1 MVRHPR
7 HRSPPARP
15 PASGR
20 HEPAGSHSPAALPV
34 PRLWSLAVAL
44 VALTVYLLLSPPV
57 SGDKD
62 SAEFTLVLALNGVA
76 HPTGYPLFTLLGHVF
91 VRLVHA
97 LGATWAYAA
106 NAWAALGG
114 GVAMYFLHRLSLSL
128 VPART
133 RLDRRERFLLAL
145 LPVAL
150 FAFNPIWTYETTLA
164 EVYSWHVAWVLGA
177 SLYFVRL
184 VRALADEEDW
194 PARRLYGRAAL
205 WGLLC
210 GVGGAHH
217 ATSIFVAAPLSI
229 AILVALIARRRR
241 GAAPATTALAA
252 TALAATVL
260 VATCVPLLSYGIIL
274 WRSTHPAP
282 IQWWGLTP
290 GLQGLLRHASGMLYG
305 GSLGRFAPAPEHARL
320 LRWYVYPFLFPGLLV
335 ALAGAVRAR
344 GPGERTLQW
353 GLAATA
359 LLGTAYTFDYGVV
372 DPSSYF
378 LYPMALGAA
387 ALTPFLVALAGGAA
401 AARRA
406 ALVAGAL
413 LGITSLVLWVPWL
426 RTGQQRVGLF
436 VSFDRLVHSMWS
448 SIPADS
454 GFVFWTND
462 MYHKLRE
469 YQMLAGEKPDLEIEH
484 ALLLYRAEARQRF
497 VQQNGFDPMVGLE
510 LDERVLRNAGAGDRY
525 VQEAIDSVESRV
537 NAMTSLP
544 VIHFDPQVP
553 TVRLLRKPG
562 VDTSAGPVPRT
573 QLPPGSTVRRAPEER
588 P

>member
-1 MVRHPR
+1 VL
-7 HRSPPARP
+7 AGNGGD
-15 PASGR
+15 AS
-20 HEPAGSHSPAALPV
+20 SPAAAAV
-34 PRLWSLAVAL
+34 PHLWSLAVAL
-44 VALTVYLLLSPPV
+44 VALTVYLVQSPPV

-76 HPTGYPLFTLLGHVF
+76 HPTGYPLFTLFGHLF
-91 VRLVHA
+91 VRLVHG

-114 GVAMYFLHRLSLSL
+114 GVAIYFLHRLSLSF
-128 VPART
+128 VPASA
-133 RLDRRERFLLAL
+133 RLDRPGRFLLGL

-164 EVYSWHVAWVLGA
+164 EVYSWHVGWVLGA

-184 VRALADEEDW
+184 VRALADEETW
-194 PARRLYGRAAL
+194 PARRLHGNAAL

-229 AILVALIARRRR
+229 AIFVVLIRRRL
-241 GAAPATTALAA
+241 GAELVTTALAA

-260 VATCVPLLSYGIIL
+260 VATCVPLLSYAIIL

-282 IQWWGLTP
+282 IQWWALLP
-290 GLQGLLRHASGMLYG
+290 GFQGLLTHMTGAQYRMI
-305 GSLGRFAPAPEHARL
+305 LGHFAPSADQRGFL
-320 LRWYVYPFLFPGLLV
+320 LWYVYPFLFPGLL
-335 ALAGAVRAR
+335 LAVVNAVRAR
-344 GPGERTLQW
+344 GLGERTLQ
-353 GLAATA
+353 LTFAASA
-359 LLGTAYTFDYGVV
+359 LLATGYAFSYGVP

-387 ALTPFLVALAGGAA
+387 ALTHFLGALARGAA

-406 ALVAGAL
+406 VLVVGTL

-426 RTGQQRVGLF
+426 RTGQQRTDLF
-436 VSFDRLVHSMWS
+436 VSFDRLVHGMWS

-469 YQMLAGEKPDLEIEH
+469 YQALAGEKPGIEIEH
-484 ALLLYRAEARQRF
+484 ALLLHRPEARQRF
-497 VQQNGFDPMVGLE
+497 LTQNGFDPVMGLE
-510 LDERVLRNAGAGDRY
+510 LDERALRGAGPGDRC
-525 VQEAIDSVESRV
+525 VREAIDSVEFRV
-537 NAMTSLP
+537 NAMTRLP

-553 TVRLLRKPG
+553 TVRLLLKPG
-562 VDTSAGPVPRT
+562 ADTRAAPRP
-573 QLPPGSTVRRAPEER
+573 QAQRSRGSTLGAGRSGR
-588 P
+588 

>member
-1 MVRHPR
+1 MVRQPR
-7 HRSPPARP
+7 HRGPLARDPSSARRGPARSDP
-15 PASGR
+15 
-20 HEPAGSHSPAALPV
+20 PAALAV

-44 VALTVYLLLSPPV
+44 VALAVYLIQCPPV

-62 SAEFTLVLALNGVA
+62 SPEFTLVLALNGVA
-76 HPTGYPLFTLLGHVF
+76 HPTGYPLYTLFGHLF
-91 VRLVHA
+91 ARSIHA

-114 GVAMYFLHRLSLSL
+114 GVAIYFLHRLAAALL
-128 VPART
+128 PAAL
-133 RLDRRERFLLAL
+133 RLDRRTRFLLAL
-145 LPVAL
+145 LPVAI

-194 PARRLYGRAAL
+194 PARRLFGRAAL

-229 AILVALIARRRR
+229 AIFVVLITRRRL
-241 GAAPATTALAA
+241 GAPLVTAALTA

-260 VATCVPLLSYGIIL
+260 AATCVPLLSYGIIL

-282 IQWWGLTP
+282 FQWWGLTP
-290 GLQGLLRHASGMLYG
+290 GLSGLLWHMSAAIYG
-305 GSLGRFAPAPEHARL
+305 HSLGSFAPAPEHARL

-335 ALAGAVRAR
+335 ALAGAVRVR
-344 GPGERTLQW
+344 GAGERTLHW
-353 GLAATA
+353 GLAVAA

-387 ALTPFLVALAGGAA
+387 ALTPILGAFAAGAA

-406 ALVAGAL
+406 ALVVGAL
-413 LGITSLVLWVPWL
+413 LGITSLVLWFPWL
-426 RTGQQRVGLF
+426 RTGQQRAGLF
-436 VSFDRLVHSMWS
+436 VSFDRFVHSMWS

-462 MYHKLRE
+462 MYYKLQE
-469 YQMLAGEKPDLEIEH
+469 YQMLAGEKPGLGVWH
-484 ALLLYRAEARQRF
+484 ALILYRPEGRRRF
-497 VQQNGFDPMVGLE
+497 FERFGFDPAEGLE
-510 LDERVLRNAGAGDRY
+510 LRRPAIEPKPDVSDPLI
-525 VQEAIDSVESRV
+525 QEDVDAMEAHV
-537 NAMTSLP
+537 NAITRLP
-544 VIHFDPQVP
+544 VMHFDPKIP
-553 TVRLLRKPG
+553 TVRLLRKP
-562 VDTSAGPVPRT
+562 SADSSAVPVARK
-573 QLPPGSTVRRAPEER
+573 R
-588 P
+588 